1 MRHKRASAIQ
11 DGVVLVANKRIVLAI
26 QTATIEA
33 NVYQLRLLTV
43 VIVRRAGQALLASY
57 LV

>member
-1 MRHKRASAIQ
+1 M
-11 DGVVLVANKRIVLAI
+11 NERIVLAI

-33 NVYQLRLLTV
+33 NVYQLRLPTV

-57 LV
+57 LVRMALKTK